1 MLNEQINPLKKI
13 VLISNIFLWST
24 ALSCLYIIIYIGISN
39 NDIFSHVFKK
49 ITINNNNNQDNVENL
64 MLKSGEV
71 VFENKKA
78 FVINTFRYQGVE
90 EKLPFEINIRK
101 EPQKLYDYI
110 FKKKNTPQL
119 PKTES
124 EDFTIKPIPKQ

>member
-13 VLISNIFLWST
+13 VLVSNILLWST
-24 ALSCLYIIIYIGISN
+24 AIGCLYIIIYIGISN
-39 NDIFSHVFKK
+39 NDIFSHLFNK
-49 ITINNNNNQDNVENL
+49 ITINNNQDNVENL

-110 FKKKNTPQL
+110 FKKKNTPLL